1 VCGRLN
7 RLAAFRLYR
16 LIIAHSH
23 HSWGVRSQAT
33 LFQRDCR
40 ANEAVEERVRS
51 KRTAGELWVELARH
65 EPGVIGEL
73 NNLDEA
79 TVWRDAREVHPGRLK
94 LRLEAIRH
102 LKTVAVAL
110 VGDL

>member
-1 VCGRLN
+1 MCGSLN
-7 RLAAFRLYR
+7 CLAAFRLYR

-23 HSWGVRSQAT
+23 HSWGVRSEST
-33 LFQRDCR
+33 LFQRDCG
-40 ANEAVEERVRS
+40 ANEAVKERVRS

-65 EPGVIGEL
+65 EPWVIGQL
-73 NNLDEA
+73 NDLDES
-79 TVWRDAREVHPGRLK
+79 TIWRDAREVHPSRLK

-102 LKTVAVAL
+102 LKAVTMAL